1 MRSERSAGA
10 VVFRITKNNQAVFL
24 LLQKPSGKWDF
35 PKGNIEK
42 GEPTLQTVEREVA
55 EETGVVKIN
64 ILPDFKETIK
74 VFYRFE
80 GEFVRKW
87 IAFFLAET
95 SQAKIRISFEHQD
108 FAWMPFEQAVKTV
121 SYPQSRRILRRA
133 QSYLKLRGYAI

>member
-1 MRSERSAGA
+1 VRVERSAGA
-10 VVFRITKNNQAVFL
+10 VVFRVTKDNQAVFL

-55 EETGVVKIN
+55 EETGVVKIE

>member
-1 MRSERSAGA
+1 MRVERSAGA
-10 VVFRITKNNQAVFL
+10 IVFRVTKDNRAVFL
-24 LLQKPSGKWDF
+24 LLQKPTGKWDF

-42 GEPTLQTVEREVA
+42 GEPTLQTVAREVA
-55 EETGVVKIN
+55 EEAGIPKIE

-87 IAFFLAET
+87 IVFFLAKT
-95 SQAKIRISFEHQD
+95 SQEKVRISFEHQD
-108 FAWMPFEQAVKTV
+108 FSWLPFDQAVKTV

-133 QSYLKLRGYAI
+133 RSYLRLRGYAA

>member
-1 MRSERSAGA
+1 VG
-10 VVFRITKNNQAVFL
+10 
-24 LLQKPSGKWDF
+24 
-35 PKGNIEK
+35 
-42 GEPTLQTVEREVA
+42 REIA
-55 EETGVVKIN
+55 EETGIVKIE

>member
-1 MRSERSAGA
+1 MRVERSAGA
-10 VVFRITKNNQAVFL
+10 VVFRVTKDNQAVFL

-87 IAFFLAET
+87 IAFFLART

>member
-1 MRSERSAGA
+1 MRVERSAGA
-10 VVFRITKNNQAVFL
+10 VVFRITKDNQVVFL

-42 GEPTLQTVEREVA
+42 GEPTLRTVAREIA
-55 EETGVVKIN
+55 EEAGIEKIE

-74 VFYRFE
+74 VFYPFK

-87 IAFFLAET
+87 IAFFLAKT
-95 SQAKIRISFEHQD
+95 SQEKIRISFEHQD
-108 FAWMPFEQAVKTV
+108 FAWLPFEQAVKTV

-133 QSYLKLRGYAI
+133 RSCLRLRRYAV

>member
-1 MRSERSAGA
+1 MRVERSAGA
-10 VVFRITKNNQAVFL
+10 VVFRVTKDNQAVFL

-95 SQAKIRISFEHQD
+95 SQAKIRISFQHQD